1 MGLTP
6 YFSTLMSEPNPTI
19 SSTLQTSIE
28 KIFATGKITL
38 SDRQI
43 LQNALLHDSSLTQ
56 EQSDRVRTIYD
67 RVRMGFIRVVD

>member
-1 MGLTP
+1 
-6 YFSTLMSEPNPTI
+6 MSEPNPTI